1 MPGQKETDYEREK
14 ARRGI
19 VDQEEESGTQPLAM
33 YLDENF
39 MSYVKEKYFVEDRMV
54 LENET
59 ILQMIYALEWYDVP
73 RSAKADL
80 VEFHPYLTE
89 GDHEKLYYIKS

>member
-1 MPGQKETDYEREK
+1 M
-14 ARRGI
+14 GI
-19 VDQEEESGTQPLAM
+19 PAKDEGSTTPLAM

-39 MSYVKEKYFVEDRMV
+39 MTYVKEKYLVEDRMV

-59 ILQMIYALEWYDVP
+59 VLQMIYALEWYDVP
-73 RSAKADL
+73 RTAKADL